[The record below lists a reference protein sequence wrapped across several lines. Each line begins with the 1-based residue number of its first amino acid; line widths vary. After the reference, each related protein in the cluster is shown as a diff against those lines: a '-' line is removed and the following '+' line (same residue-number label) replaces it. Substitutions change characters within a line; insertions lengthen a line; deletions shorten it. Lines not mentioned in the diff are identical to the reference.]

1 MERITQPFDTKG
13 VQIPGYL
20 IERFGYQPGT
30 QVVIEVD
37 TKGIHIIP
45 ATLEAEAIERRAM
58 TYALHNIGDAVSV
71 EVEKQLHHWLVTV
84 YGTEE
89 LPEPIGYLVYSESG
103 ELSEAESTSP
113 EAMWEKAATLATAL

>member
-1 MERITQPFDTKG
+1 MERVTQPFNTKG

-20 IERFGYQPGT
+20 IERFGYLPGT
-30 QVVIEVD
+30 NVVIEVD

-45 ATLEAEAIERRAM
+45 ALLDADDIERRAM

-71 EVEKQLHHWLVTV
+71 EVEKQAQHWLVTV

-89 LPEPIGYLVYSESG
+89 LPEPIGYLVYSDNG
-103 ELSEAESTSP
+103 ELLEDESTSP
-113 EAMWEKAATLATAL
+113 EAMWEKAAALAPTL